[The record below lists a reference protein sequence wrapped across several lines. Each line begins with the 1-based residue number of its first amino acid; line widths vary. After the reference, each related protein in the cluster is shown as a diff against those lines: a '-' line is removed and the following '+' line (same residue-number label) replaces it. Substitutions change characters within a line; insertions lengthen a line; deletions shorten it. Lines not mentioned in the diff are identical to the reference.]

1 MKTQSSKPRKVRANL
16 AITKEAQDVMLDNGY
31 CGVRGMGEFLSQLV
45 VEHHAR
51 VSRKPTQAEIAQE
64 LHKLASLL
72 EEVTQ
77 YSKVD
82 NSDNCQNCPPDEPMP
97 LANVI
102 DAPSDMVGVTVIS
115 EESGEEG
122 E

>member
-1 MKTQSSKPRKVRANL
+1 
-16 AITKEAQDVMLDNGY
+16 MLDNGY
-31 CGVRGMGEFLSQLV
+31 CGIRGMGEFISELIMGY
-45 VEHHAR
+45 HAR
-51 VSRKPTQAEIAQE
+51 QTRAPTKQEIAAE
-64 LHKLASLL
+64 LRQIADLL
-72 EEVTQ
+72 EAVNQVAPIT
-77 YSKVD
+77 S
-82 NSDNCQNCPPDEPMP
+82 EPMP